1 VLISREGLPLQFD
14 EDKEST
20 MIESP
25 NEASA
30 GADEFP
36 SDDLRAMVNEMRRHP
51 PQFDHVAPPIDVDDV
66 MAHCTGGLYEGFEE
80 DVKRMRRGLSPL
92 GPRE

>member
-66 MAHCTGGLYEGFEE
+66 G
-80 DVKRMRRGLSPL
+80 
-92 GPRE
+92 

>member
-1 VLISREGLPLQFD
+1 MSLASHRTNR
-14 EDKEST
+14 EST
-20 MIESP
+20 MLESMT
-25 NEASA
+25 S
-30 GADEFP
+30 DELAKTEEGF
-36 SDDLRAMVNEMRRHP
+36 SKELKRLVAQMRRHP
-51 PQFDHVAPPIDVDDV
+51 PQFDRVAPPIDVADV